1 MTIILRNGSKTIS
14 ILAISLL
21 LTFIISIITDIGA
34 GDDLYRIVLF
44 IFVFS
49 FYFITEE
56 EKYSNNTKIIIS
68 KIISIFLLLFLS
80 FYNYYIN
87 YGLLFVSIVI
97 LLYWIGRHFLII
109 KHLKHDD
116 NFNEIIY

>member
-68 KIISIFLLLFLS
+68 KIISIFLLLFFS